1 MGCRQAV
8 RHQTLTLTF
17 VGSNP
22 AIPAKFIH
30 IIMYDPLAQS
40 AEQLPFKQ
48 WVRSSNLR
56 RVTRKALAS
65 AGAFSAKRYI
75 SPSEGG
81 FPINWYFSLRFKFP
95 VIANQSADSS
105 ALRAAFGGC
114 ALDAPAGAVVWQ
126 SSSPMEPGIDYH
138 QKSRRPHFS
147 GAFRYIFPLSRGIS
161 TPLKRT
167 GSQTANIRQTPI
179 CRADE

>member
-1 MGCRQAV
+1 MMRPPQRAVFQDDPQSPKTDSEKLFKGIAKSVFSCYSIQCVRPKRVTPVLGCRQAV

-56 RVTRKALAS
+56 RVTKTLKALGLSGFLYFLAPSPDPPPKPQFLRKAVGLIY
-65 AGAFSAKRYI
+65 GK
-75 SPSEGG
+75 
-81 FPINWYFSLRFKFP
+81 K
-95 VIANQSADSS
+95 ANAN
-105 ALRAAFGGC
+105 
-114 ALDAPAGAVVWQ
+114 
-126 SSSPMEPGIDYH
+126 
-138 QKSRRPHFS
+138 
-147 GAFRYIFPLSRGIS
+147 
-161 TPLKRT
+161 
-167 GSQTANIRQTPI
+167 GSKKLGN
-179 CRADE
+179 